1 MLHNCL
7 CVGSKNLCR
16 LTPKGE
22 IVCLPSKEIVRLCLV
37 DGRTRM
43 VKLLIPKGAYPRVE
57 MGKEII
63 CPRLGLC
70 CVLKLTL
77 RVACTI

>member
-1 MLHNCL
+1 
-7 CVGSKNLCR
+7 
-16 LTPKGE
+16 
-22 IVCLPSKEIVRLCLV
+22 VCLPSKVIVRLCLV

-70 CVLKLTL
+70 CVLKLTSKG
-77 RVACTI
+77 